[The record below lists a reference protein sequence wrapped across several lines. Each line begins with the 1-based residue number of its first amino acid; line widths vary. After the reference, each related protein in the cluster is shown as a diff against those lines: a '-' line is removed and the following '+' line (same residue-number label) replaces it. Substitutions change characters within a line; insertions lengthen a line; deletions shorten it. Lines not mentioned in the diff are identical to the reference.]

1 MALQSYF
8 PNTEA
13 DRIVWLGNYRAKIAT
28 HGAAV
33 GLNTTEISDIQ
44 ADIAYYLWL
53 LQSWNPAVQQYAQAA
68 TAYKNQIATGEGSPP
83 LPAITAITAQ
93 PPARPAGVLTRL
105 FAQIARFKT
114 HAGYTETIGRDLGVI
129 ATASNT
135 DRPYPDFTAAPET
148 GATHQVVR
156 INFTKYGHDG
166 VWIESRR
173 GGGNW
178 EFLAIDTV
186 KPYIDDRP
194 LLTPGTAET
203 REYRLRWWDKGEAN
217 GDWTPVQSLAVGA

>member
-8 PNTEA
+8 PNAEA

-33 GLNTTEISDIQ
+33 GLTAAEISDIQ

-83 LPAITAITAQ
+83 LPAITAPTAQ
-93 PPARPAGVLTRL
+93 PTVRPAGVLNRL
-105 FAQIARFKT
+105 FAQITRFKT
-114 HAGYTETIGRDLGVI
+114 HAGFTETLGRDLGVI
-129 ATASNT
+129 ATASSS
-135 DRPYPDFTAAPET
+135 DHPIPDFTANVET
-148 GATHQVVR
+148 GASSQVVR

-194 LLTPGTAET
+194 LLTANTAET
-203 REYRLRWWDKGEAN
+203 REYRMRWWDKGQAN
-217 GDWTPVQSLAVGA
+217 GDWTAVQSLAVGA